1 MTGSRTSRARNP
13 MCKRVMEA
21 HGGSVSVESTDHQ
34 GASFVL
40 TFPKAARSRGAE
52 QEPKTPES
60 V

>member
-21 HGGSVSVESTDHQ
+21 HGGSVSVESTNHQ

-40 TFPKAARSRGAE
+40 TFQKAARSRGAE
-52 QEPKTPES
+52 
-60 V
+60 